1 MLALRWRIAMSL
13 KHALLGILEIHP
25 MTGYELKQFFDS
37 SVQHFWNAE
46 LSQIYPTL
54 KALEEAAFVD
64 KRVEVQE
71 RRPNRKIYAI
81 TDTGREEFARWVRVP
96 QPPADLRDPFMIKL
110 FFGNEMPLE
119 DILVLLRRQMEEQQK
134 VLVFSET
141 VLREKIR
148 ASVEHHNSPRHGLFW
163 TLTLEMAIAYRRA
176 YIEWC
181 EKSMQLLEES
191 FLGDAVT
198 SHDGHEQGLGDAA
211 EYAIEQRAV

>member
-1 MLALRWRIAMSL
+1 MSL
-13 KHALLGILEIHP
+13 KHTLLGILTVHP

-71 RRPNRKIYAI
+71 SRPNRKIYAI

-96 QPPADLRDPFMIKL
+96 QAPADLRDPFLIKL
-110 FFGNEMPLE
+110 FFGSDVPME

-134 VLVFSET
+134 VLAFSET

-148 ASVEHHNSPRHGLFW
+148 ANVEKHNSPRQGLFW
-163 TLTLEMAIAYRRA
+163 TLTLEMAMAYRRA
-176 YIEWC
+176 YIDWC

-191 FLGDAVT
+191 FLGAGVT
-198 SHDGHEQGLGDAA
+198 TDVA
-211 EYAIEQRAV
+211 EFEHRAV

>member
-1 MLALRWRIAMSL
+1 MSL
-13 KHALLGILEIHP
+13 KHALLGILTVHP

-54 KALEEAAFVD
+54 KSLEEQGYVE
-64 KRVEVQE
+64 KHVEVQE
-71 RRPNRKIYAI
+71 IRPNRKVYEI
-81 TDTGREEFARWVRVP
+81 TGTGHDEFARWVRAP

-110 FFGNEMPLE
+110 FFGSEMPLE
-119 DILVLLRRQMEEQQK
+119 DILVLLRRQMQDQQM
-134 VLVFSET
+134 VLAFSET

-148 ASVEHHNSPRHGLFW
+148 ASVEHHQSPRQGLFW

-191 FLGDAVT
+191 FLGDGVAT
-198 SHDGHEQGLGDAA
+198 HDGHQHELGDAP
-211 EYAIEQRAV
+211 EYAIETRAV